1 MRSAETANDGTRWID
16 IPGGFQIGDSVYLL
30 QMKTASKRY
39 PRILARD
46 VSPYRRQPGDEKLP
60 ILDLTSV
67 GKNELQFFPEG
78 LYVQVSAVADVF
90 AAQSAHPVRVIIEL
104 NGETSYD
111 LVNHKTV
118 LPLPKKQLII
128 SLDPF
133 CPPETENDLQKTLDV
148 LIGDGFTTFI
158 VNNIAHIAR
167 LKGKKGVNV
176 IAGPYLYTF
185 NRWAVSWLENQ
196 NIGAF
201 VMPYENSRKNLL
213 ATFPPSVRARIL
225 VPVFAYPALF
235 RLRFKLPPS
244 YDFTY
249 FTDKEGAAFKVNSTP
264 DGSFVMPETAFSVTD
279 KCDLLY
285 GDGIKRILLD
295 FSKTKV
301 TKPDL
306 RKVMNSIIKKIPL
319 DGAYRFNWKEG
330 FYSPKRIEEQKSR
343 GQETRPRQKN

>member
-1 MRSAETANDGTRWID
+1 
-16 IPGGFQIGDSVYLL
+16 
-30 QMKTASKRY
+30 
-39 PRILARD
+39 
-46 VSPYRRQPGDEKLP
+46 
-60 ILDLTSV
+60 
-67 GKNELQFFPEG
+67 
-78 LYVQVSAVADVF
+78 
-90 AAQSAHPVRVIIEL
+90 
-104 NGETSYD
+104 
-111 LVNHKTV
+111 
-118 LPLPKKQLII
+118 
-128 SLDPF
+128 
-133 CPPETENDLQKTLDV
+133 
-148 LIGDGFTTFI
+148 
-158 VNNIAHIAR
+158 
-167 LKGKKGVNV
+167 
-176 IAGPYLYTF
+176 
-185 NRWAVSWLENQ
+185 
-196 NIGAF
+196 
-201 VMPYENSRKNLL
+201 MPYENSRKNLL

-295 FSKTKV
+295 FSKTKM